1 MQLISLDSLTTPKTD
16 TEYLNGNLRVPEWLK
31 QKTGKARDTVE
42 TSGQLQEL
50 GIVTVCEE
58 ARCPNIGEC
67 WSHKTATF
75 MIGGER
81 CTRAC
86 AFCNVATGKPLALD
100 ITEPSRV
107 AEAAKRLGL
116 KYVVITSVDRD
127 DLPDGGAG
135 HWVQTIREVRAAI
148 PEAKIEIL
156 TPDFKGKLHDVE
168 TVARERPNVYN
179 HNIETVPRLYSVA
192 RRGSKYQRSLDLLK
206 FVKDFDPNIKT
217 KSGLMTGLG
226 ETKEEILEVL
236 RDLKNHGIDFITLGQ
251 YLRPSPR
258 HLAVQKYY
266 HPDEFEELRVAG
278 EAMGFEMVAAGPF
291 VRSSYHAGEDFA
303 RAKKSPEI
311 SVNVGL

>member
-1 MQLISLDSLTTPKTD
+1 MQLISLETLADSTADAPR
-16 TEYLNGNLRVPEWLK
+16 LNGDLRVPEWLK
-31 QKTGKARDTVE
+31 EKTGKARQTVE
-42 TSGQLQEL
+42 TNTHLKEL

-100 ITEPSRV
+100 ATEPARV
-107 AEAAKRLGL
+107 AEAAQRLGL

-127 DLPDGGAG
+127 DLADGGAA
-135 HWVQTIREVRAAI
+135 HWVQTIRAVREAI
-148 PEAKIEIL
+148 PDAKIEIL
-156 TPDFKGKLHDVE
+156 TPDFKGKLEDVE
-168 TVARERPNVYN
+168 SVARERPNVYN

-192 RRGSKYQRSLDLLK
+192 RRGSKYQRSLDLLQ
-206 FVKDFDPNIKT
+206 FVKNFDSNIKT

-226 ETKEEILEVL
+226 ETKDEIIEVL
-236 RDLKNHGIDFITLGQ
+236 HDLKNHGVNFITMGQ

-266 HPDEFEELRVAG
+266 HPDEFEELKLAG

-291 VRSSYHAGEDFA
+291 VRSSYHAGEDFE
-303 RAKKSPEI
+303 RAKPSHA
-311 SVNVGL
+311 SSF

>member
-1 MQLISLDSLTTPKTD
+1 MQLISLDTLKDSASDAPR
-16 TEYLNGNLRVPEWLK
+16 LNGELRVPDWLK
-31 QKTGKARDTVE
+31 AKTGKSRQTAT
-42 TSGQLQEL
+42 TNAHLKEL

-100 ITEPSRV
+100 ATEPARV
-107 AEAAKRLGL
+107 AQAAQRLGL

-127 DLPDGGAG
+127 DLPDGGAS
-135 HWVQTIREVRAAI
+135 HWVQTIRAVREAI
-148 PEAKIEIL
+148 PEAKVEIL
-156 TPDFKGKLHDVE
+156 TPDFKGQLEHVE

-192 RRGSKYQRSLDLLK
+192 RRGSKYQRSLDVLQ
-206 FVKDFDPNIKT
+206 FVKNFDSNIKT

-226 ETKEEILEVL
+226 ETKDEILEVL
-236 RDLKNHGIDFITLGQ
+236 RDLKNHGVNFITLGQ

-266 HPDEFEELRVAG
+266 HPDEFKELKLAG
-278 EAMGFEMVAAGPF
+278 EAMGFEMVASGPF
-291 VRSSYHAGEDFA
+291 VRSSYHAGEDFE
-303 RAKKSPEI
+303 RAKKD
-311 SVNVGL
+311 